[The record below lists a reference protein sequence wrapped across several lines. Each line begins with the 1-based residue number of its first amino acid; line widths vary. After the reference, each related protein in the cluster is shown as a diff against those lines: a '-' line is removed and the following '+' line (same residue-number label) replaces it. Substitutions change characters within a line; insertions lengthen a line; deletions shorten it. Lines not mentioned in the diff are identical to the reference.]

1 MGNNFWA
8 IFCGD
13 SVYPYEYE
21 ELDSIFAATINPD
34 SCINHIQVISTNLLL
49 ILLSL
54 FIIFSTFNT
63 PTIRNFASVLRIS
76 SAAVNIVLSLAY
88 LVLGLWILED
98 NIRSEKTTL
107 PLHGWLVLL
116 FQGLS
121 WLFLSLIFSF
131 KRSHLLKLCAVVSG
145 FYAAVMFMIAF
156 YEVVVFRRVRSVK
169 VIFDVLLLPGVVLLL
184 FCVFREHLDNQE
196 SESESNFC
204 LDESCVPLLDNV
216 DNTYTTDENQSL
228 FSKAG
233 FFSRMSF
240 WWLNP
245 LMKKGK
251 DNILQDEDIPK
262 LRPADQAE
270 TCYLDFM
277 EKLSNKKEKR
287 SSSIFPAAIFSW
299 QWNGIMTSGAFAF
312 IKVLTLSTGPL
323 FLKAFIDI
331 AEGKKGFKYEGY
343 AITFLLFFT
352 KSLESLSERQWCF
365 RTRLIGLQIR
375 SMLSAAVYAKQFR
388 LSNDAKTSHTPGE
401 IINYV
406 TVDAYRIGE
415 FPFWFHQIWTVVLQ
429 MCIALGIIYYC
440 VGNATIA
447 ALLIVVI
454 AVLGNSPLGKLQHKY
469 QTKLMLEQDKRVGAI
484 TEALV
489 TMKVLKVYAWENHF
503 KKGIE
508 NFREMEF
515 RWLTA
520 VLLQKGYYMILFWS
534 FPILMSISTFGVC
547 CFLDIPLNAG
557 NVFTF
562 LATLRIVQEPVR
574 LIPDV
579 AGAYIQAS
587 VSLDRIIRFLDA
599 TELQNQHIQEM
610 KRGKELQM
618 SIDIRSTGIS
628 WDCSLKPT
636 LRNLNLLVKHGEKV
650 AICGE
655 VGAGK
660 STLLAAILGEVPNI
674 NGTVQVNGKLA
685 YVSQTA
691 WIQTGT
697 IRENILFGSS
707 MDHQRYQD
715 TLERCS
721 LVKDI
726 GMLPFGDLTVIG
738 ERGVNLSGGQKQRV
752 QLARALYQ
760 DADLYL
766 LDDPFSAVDAH
777 TAASLFNRYV
787 MGALTGKTVLL
798 VTHQVDFLPT
808 FDCVLL
814 MAEGEI
820 IKSGT
825 YEQLMTSSPEFQN
838 LVNAHNNT
846 LQSDSCKEST
856 ISLQSRSPQSEER
869 DLFHQDKA
877 QTYLGDQLIQKEE
890 REIGDNGFRPYI
902 QYLSHGRGFLYS
914 SLAVL
919 AHILFL
925 VGQSIQSYWLA
936 TNVQNSGVS
945 ELKLVTVY
953 SVIGCSVGLFLFI
966 RSFSIVS
973 LGLETSRSIFS
984 TLLNSLFRA
993 PMSFF
998 DATPL
1003 GRILSRVS
1011 SDISIIDLDVA
1022 MMISMTLASTLTAFF
1037 SFGILAIVTWQVLL
1051 VIVPMVYLTILIQQY
1066 YFASA
1071 KELMRIN
1078 GTTKSTLASN
1088 LAEAISGATTIRAFG
1103 KEDQYF
1109 SKAVELIDKNASPFF
1124 HSFSSNEWLIQR
1136 LEMLCAVILSS
1147 SALALTLLPFSEA
1160 NSGFIGMALSYGLS
1174 LNIYLVSSVQ
1184 NQCMLANMIVSAE
1197 RLEQYMHIPAE
1208 ARQIVHENRPPLTW
1222 PDLGKIEI
1230 CDLKVRYRP
1239 NGPLVLQGISCIFQ
1253 GGSKIGIVGRTGSG
1267 KTTLISTLFRLVE
1280 PSKGKIIIDGIDI
1293 CTIGLHDLR
1302 SHLSIIP
1309 QDPTLFSGS
1318 VRHNLDPLSQ
1328 HTDHEIWQVLEKCQ
1342 LRDVVQNK
1350 EGGLHSSVVQDGSNW
1365 SMGQRQ
1371 LFCLGRALLKRRK
1384 ILVLD
1389 EATASIDNTTDAI
1402 LQKTIRTEFSNS
1414 TVVTVAHRIPTVMDC
1429 TRVLAVS
1436 DGKVAEFDE
1445 PMKLMNKEESLF
1457 GKLVREYWSY
1467 AENASTC
1474 EDELQ

>member
-8 IFCGD
+8 NYCGN
-13 SVYPYEYE
+13 SAYPYE
-21 ELDSIFAATINPD
+21 SFGTFFASTLNTN
-34 SCINHIQVISTNLLL
+34 SCVNHIIVISIDLLL
-49 ILLSL
+49 ILLFL
-54 FIIFSTFNT
+54 FIILST
-63 PTIRNFASVLRIS
+63 PTTKNTTSAFKYF

-88 LVLGLWILED
+88 LILGLWVLED
-98 NIRSEKTTL
+98 KIRTEKTVL
-107 PLHGWLVLL
+107 PLNGWLVLL
-116 FQGLS
+116 FQGFT
-121 WLFLSLIFSF
+121 WLFLSLILSFRRPFGSLSTLFKICFTFSG
-131 KRSHLLKLCAVVSG
+131 L
-145 FYAAVMFMIAF
+145 YAAFLFAISI
-156 YEVVVFRRVRSVK
+156 YEVIVSRRVKHVK
-169 VIFDVLLLPGVVLLL
+169 LIFDILLLPGVILL
-184 FCVFREHLDNQE
+184 FFYVFKEHINKQE
-196 SESESNFC
+196 SESESKVC
-204 LDESCVPLLDNV
+204 LHESSVPLLDNEDV
-216 DNTYTTDENQSL
+216 YTSDENQSL

-245 LMKKGK
+245 LMKLGK
-251 DNILQDEDIPK
+251 EKILEDEDIPK
-262 LRPADQAE
+262 LRTADQAE
-270 TCYLDFM
+270 TCYRDFM
-277 EKLSNKKEKR
+277 EKISNSKEKG
-287 SSSIFPAAIFSW
+287 STSICPASIFSW
-299 QWNGIMTSGAFAF
+299 QWNGIMISGAFALV
-312 IKVLTLSTGPL
+312 KVLTLSTGPL

-331 AEGKKGFKYEGY
+331 AEGKRVFKYEGY
-343 AITFLLFFT
+343 AITFLLLFT
-352 KSLESLSERQWCF
+352 KCLESLSERQWCF

-375 SMLSAAVYAKQFR
+375 SMLSAAVYVKQFR

-401 IINYV
+401 IVNYV

-429 MCIALGIIYYC
+429 MCISLVIIYYC

-447 ALLIVVI
+447 ALVIVVV

-469 QTKLMLEQDKRVGAI
+469 QTKLMLEQDKRLGAI

-508 NFREMEF
+508 NLREIEF
-515 RWLTA
+515 RSLAA

-534 FPILMSISTFGVC
+534 FPILMSIATFGAC
-547 CFLDIPLNAG
+547 CFLGIPLDAG

-579 AGAYIQAS
+579 AGAYIQAT

-599 TELQNQHIQEM
+599 TELQNQHIQQR
-610 KRGKELQM
+610 KKGKELEK
-618 SIDIRSTGIS
+618 SIDIRSTAIS
-628 WDCSLKPT
+628 WDFALKPT
-636 LRNLNLLVKHGEKV
+636 LRNVNLLVKPGEKV

-660 STLLAAILGEVPNI
+660 STLFAAILGEVPSI
-674 NGTVQVNGKLA
+674 DGTVQVYGKLA

-697 IRENILFGSS
+697 IRDNILFGSY
-707 MDHQRYQD
+707 MDHQRYED
-715 TLERCS
+715 TLKRCS
-721 LVKDI
+721 LLKDI
-726 GMLPFGDLTVIG
+726 DMLPCGDLTVIG

-777 TAASLFNRYV
+777 TATSLFNRYV
-787 MGALTGKTVLL
+787 MGALAGKTVLL

-808 FDCVLL
+808 FDCILL
-814 MAEGEI
+814 MVEGQI

-825 YEQLMTSSPEFQN
+825 YEQLMTSSLEFQN
-838 LVNAHNNT
+838 LVNAHNNSM
-846 LQSDSCKEST
+846 QSDNCKESR
-856 ISLQSRSPQSEER
+856 SLPNLKNDER
-869 DLFHQDKA
+869 DNFNQDKVHA
-877 QTYLGDQLIQKEE
+877 SLGDKLIQKEE
-890 REIGDNGFRPYI
+890 RETGDKGFKPYI

-914 SLAVL
+914 SLAIL

-925 VGQSIQSYWLA
+925 LGQSIQSYWLA
-936 TNVQNSGVS
+936 NNVQNPGVS
-945 ELKLVTVY
+945 EVKFVTVY
-953 SVIGCSVGLFLFI
+953 SIIGCSVGIFLLV

-973 LGLETSRSIFS
+973 LGLDTSRSIFT

-1022 MMISMTLASTLTAFF
+1022 MMVSMALASTLTAFF
-1037 SFGILAIVTWQVLL
+1037 SFGILAIVTWKVLL
-1051 VIVPMVYLTILIQQY
+1051 IIVPVVYLTILLQKY

-1078 GTTKSTLASN
+1078 GTTKSTIASN
-1088 LAEAISGATTIRAFG
+1088 LAEVISGATTIRAFG

-1109 SKAVELIDKNASPFF
+1109 SKAVELIDNNASPFF

-1136 LEMLCAVILSS
+1136 LEMLCAVILSC

-1197 RLEQYMHIPAE
+1197 RLEQYMHIPEE
-1208 ARQIVHENRPPLTW
+1208 ACEIIQENRPPPNW
-1222 PDLGKIEI
+1222 PDVGKIEF
-1230 CDLKVRYRP
+1230 CELKVKYRP
-1239 NGPLVLQGISCIFQ
+1239 NGPLVLQGINCIFE
-1253 GGSKIGIVGRTGSG
+1253 GDSKIGIVGRTGSG

-1280 PSKGKIIIDGIDI
+1280 PSEGKIIIDGIDI

-1328 HTDHEIWQVLEKCQ
+1328 HTDQEIWQVLEKCH
-1342 LRDVVQNK
+1342 LREAVQDK
-1350 EGGLHSSVVQDGSNW
+1350 EGGLNSSVVQDGSNW

-1402 LQKTIRTEFSNS
+1402 LHKTIRTEFSDS
-1414 TVVTVAHRIPTVMDC
+1414 TVVTVAHRIPSVMDC
-1429 TRVLAVS
+1429 TRILAIS
-1436 DGKVAEFDE
+1436 DGKVIEFDE
-1445 PMKLMNKEESLF
+1445 PAKLINKHDSLF

-1467 AENASTC
+1467 AENVSMFK
-1474 EDELQ
+1474 DQQ